1 MSEFPRQKPELE
13 IIASDEGFV
22 VRDPARERVHY
33 LNQTGAMVLSL
44 CNGQQSR
51 CKRCEDVH
59 SSPQTILLPGTH
71 HVVYDGSTTLQKPS
85 GGSREKILIIIGS
98 RINLGS
104 VAVTATA

>member
-44 CNGQQSR
+44 CNGQQSADDIA
-51 CKRCEDVH
+51 KLLQGQFDLPEAPLEDVV
-59 SSPQTILLPGTH
+59 TLLTQLEEEGLIRS
-71 HVVYDGSTTLQKPS
+71 GAGGEST
-85 GGSREKILIIIGS
+85 
-98 RINLGS
+98 
-104 VAVTATA
+104 